1 MQILLISFVQGL
13 WQLLD
18 VNVIVGAAL
27 HSVVC
32 RLQEC
37 WEIVFPMFLTMPSQ
51 TTIETA
57 AMLAM
62 IAYKAGYMHHSRT
75 ICSQQSKENLR
86 SQFALESAIPDA

>member
-1 MQILLISFVQGL
+1 LTVTRGCKEIMQILLISFVRGL

-18 VNVIVGAAL
+18 VDVVVGAAL
-27 HSVVC
+27 YSVVC

-62 IAYKAGYMHHSRT
+62 IAHKASYMHHSRT
-75 ICSQQSKENLR
+75 VSS
-86 SQFALESAIPDA
+86 